1 MKWNLC
7 ARAPSAIHALAV
19 HFVLALQYCPALAV
33 LVLLRAYDAQ
43 PNEPEALAI
52 AQKPDERA
60 GMTCILL

>member
-1 MKWNLC
+1 M
-7 ARAPSAIHALAV
+7 